1 MTKLDISWPLNVYN
15 KMKLFFDNNTK
26 IRFSKEGFKQT
37 METAEETSNMF
48 EDILET
54 VYDNKTSVSSNL

>member
-1 MTKLDISWPLNVYN
+1 
-15 KMKLFFDNNTK
+15 MKLFLDNNTK

-37 METAEETSNMF
+37 METAKEITNML

-54 VYDNKTSVSSNL
+54 VYNNKTSVSSNL

>member
-1 MTKLDISWPLNVYN
+1 
-15 KMKLFFDNNTK
+15 MKLFLDNTK

-37 METAEETSNMF
+37 METAKEIINTV

-54 VYDNKTSVSSNL
+54 V

>member
-1 MTKLDISWPLNVYN
+1 
-15 KMKLFFDNNTK
+15 MKLFFGDNTK
-26 IRFSKEGFKQT
+26 IRFSEEGFKQT

>member
-1 MTKLDISWPLNVYN
+1 
-15 KMKLFFDNNTK
+15 MKLFFDNNTK

>member
-1 MTKLDISWPLNVYN
+1 
-15 KMKLFFDNNTK
+15 MKLFFDNTK

-37 METAEETSNMF
+37 METAEEITSTV

-54 VYDNKTSVSSNL
+54 VYDDKTSVSSNL

>member
-1 MTKLDISWPLNVYN
+1 MNL
-15 KMKLFFDNNTK
+15 KLFFDDSTK

-37 METAEETSNMF
+37 METAEEITSTV

-54 VYDNKTSVSSNL
+54 VYDDKTSVSSNL

>member
-15 KMKLFFDNNTK
+15 KMKLFFDNTK
-26 IRFSKEGFKQT
+26 IRFSKKGFKQT
-37 METAEETSNMF
+37 METAEEISNMF

-54 VYDNKTSVSSNL
+54 V

>member
-1 MTKLDISWPLNVYN
+1 
-15 KMKLFFDNNTK
+15 MKLLFDNNTK
-26 IRFSKEGFKQT
+26 IRFSEEGFKQT

-54 VYDNKTSVSSNL
+54 VYDNKTLVSSNL

>member
-1 MTKLDISWPLNVYN
+1 
-15 KMKLFFDNNTK
+15 MKLFLDNNTK

-37 METAEETSNMF
+37 METAKEIINTV

-54 VYDNKTSVSSNL
+54 KYNDKTSVSSNL

>member
-1 MTKLDISWPLNVYN
+1 
-15 KMKLFFDNNTK
+15 MKLLFDNNTK
-26 IRFSKEGFKQT
+26 IRFSEEGFKQI
-37 METAEETSNMF
+37 METAEEITSTV

>member
-1 MTKLDISWPLNVYN
+1 
-15 KMKLFFDNNTK
+15 MKLFFGDNTK

-37 METAEETSNMF
+37 METAKEITNML

-54 VYDNKTSVSSNL
+54 VYNNKTSVSSNL

>member
-1 MTKLDISWPLNVYN
+1 MAADLKAKLNLDTSG
-15 KMKLFFDNNTK
+15 FDDGIKNAK
-26 IRFSKEGFKQT
+26 SKTDEFKK
-37 METAEETSNMF
+37 TAEETSNMF

>member
-1 MTKLDISWPLNVYN
+1 
-15 KMKLFFDNNTK
+15 MKLFLDNNTK

-37 METAEETSNMF
+37 IETAEEITSTV